1 MAEHNTKLIPIILI
15 TTQEILQGRK
25 SSLIILRLFPFPAKI
40 LRISLNERQIHLP
53 RKSITLE
60 RLSLASPP
68 DPSQD
73 KQLLDKG
80 EVLLRLEL
88 TWSEVDHQRPSI

>member
-60 RLSLASPP
+60 CLSLASPP

-73 KQLLDKG
+73 KQLLDEG
-80 EVLLRLEL
+80 EVLL
-88 TWSEVDHQRPSI
+88 